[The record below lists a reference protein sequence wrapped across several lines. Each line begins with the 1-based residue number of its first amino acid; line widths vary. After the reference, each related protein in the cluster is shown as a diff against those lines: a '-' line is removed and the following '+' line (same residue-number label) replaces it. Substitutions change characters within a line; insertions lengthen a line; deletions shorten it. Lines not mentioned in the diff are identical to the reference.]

1 MDSICEMP
9 YTILAFTCG
18 NFLDFGVLRAGK
30 IHPKF
35 GIVLPSDGSHVF
47 WHANQS
53 VFLSVVGG
61 MLPVKLASPINRI
74 GA

>member
-1 MDSICEMP
+1 
-9 YTILAFTCG
+9 
-18 NFLDFGVLRAGK
+18 VLVK
-30 IHPKF
+30 SHPKF